1 MRLHH
6 TWRNV
11 TQPGM
16 RVTGSG
22 MASPIAGRIAE
33 VRYRRASGSK
43 QGQLAAF
50 ADRALEQIGAQLRVA
65 RVEA

>member
-1 MRLHH
+1 
-6 TWRNV
+6 
-11 TQPGM
+11 M